1 MKRIVIF
8 ASGSGSNAENIID
21 YFWRRPAMSIQ
32 FEIFTNNKNAGVI
45 ERARRLHIPCA
56 LFSKEQF
63 NNKSFL
69 KAIANADLII
79 LAGFLWLI
87 PEYLVKQYQDKI
99 VNIHPALLPS
109 YGGKGMY
116 GSKVHEAVIENK
128 EVQSGITIH
137 YVNEKY
143 DEGKILL
150 QARCEVTSFDDPDS
164 LAEKI
169 HKLEYAYFPIVIDFM
184 QDRSQVCLG
193 SFLRESTTSV

>member
-8 ASGSGSNAENIID
+8 ASGSGSNAEKIID

-45 ERARRLHIPCA
+45 DRARRLHIPCA

-63 NNKSFL
+63 NDETFL
-69 KAIANADLII
+69 DAIGDADLII

-87 PEYLVKQYQDKI
+87 PEYLVKHYQDKI

-116 GSKVHEAVIENK
+116 GSKIHEAVIENK
-128 EVQSGITIH
+128 EKQSGITIH

-150 QARCEVTSFDDPDS
+150 QARCEVTSSDDPDS

-169 HKLEYAYFPIVIDFM
+169 HELEYVYYPIVID
-184 QDRSQVCLG
+184 QLIK
-193 SFLRESTTSV
+193 EK